1 MRAAIFTTM
10 FTLALLTLVGCS
22 AEESTMTETE
32 TQAEVAVDITPEELG
47 ELGARI
53 RKEPARAE
61 EFLSERG
68 LTDESYEQ
76 AIREVSEDGDSAR
89 RYADALEAV
98 EGTTPGV

>member
-1 MRAAIFTTM
+1 MRAAFLTTM
-10 FTLALLTLVGCS
+10 FTLALFTLVGCS
-22 AEESTMTETE
+22 AEEPAMTEP
-32 TQAEVAVDITPEELG
+32 QAELAVDITPEELG

-53 RKEPARAE
+53 RQDPSRAE
-61 EFLSERG
+61 ELLSERG

>member
-1 MRAAIFTTM
+1 MRAAFLTTM

-22 AEESTMTETE
+22 AEEPAMTE

-53 RKEPARAE
+53 RQDPARAE
-61 EFLSERG
+61 ELLSERG

>member
-1 MRAAIFTTM
+1 MRAAFLTTM
-10 FTLALLTLVGCS
+10 FTLALFTLVGCS
-22 AEESTMTETE
+22 AEEPALTE
-32 TQAEVAVDITPEELG
+32 TQADVAVDITPEELG

-53 RKEPARAE
+53 RQDPARAE

-89 RYADALEAV
+89 RYADALEAA
-98 EGTTPGV
+98 EGTTPNV